1 MKVSI
6 FDTYV
11 FNVNL
16 YFNMMFAKGARA
28 AKNERQT
35 DRNLLWGDADEDSIF
50 EQAALKGLSDAT
62 SFILKKDDRSKESLE
77 VSSQY
82 VSYETTFPD
91 LLKTEQNDSA
101 LLADTTQIDSHEKTN
116 AITIGISENGDEA
129 LCNANLSDTYA
140 VIKSNKEA
148 TVVHDFSVHE
158 EDDKNVDIG
167 FDIHWVDPESGE
179 SILVPPGTSPGDFH
193 STVSKNNGSSV
204 KTLDPDETMLDGYTE
219 IQAKNSRGTR
229 AEELEAMRAS
239 RISNR
244 DRKSEAFNVLTPFEK
259 EGEENESIRDLDKLY
274 ESIRRSKSEKE
285 MNLPIVGESS
295 ADTDLGFEIFW
306 NNPDTGER
314 ELVPQG
320 TSPGQFFEQ
329 RQAENKKK
337 EAVGNDSSS
346 ISENTQENPNAVIPD
361 ETTFDGYTVIQAK
374 NSRSTRAE
382 ELEAMRAARISN
394 RGMPSETFGS

>member
-1 MKVSI
+1 MKLVFSTSTYISI
-6 FDTYV
+6 C
-11 FNVNL
+11 
-16 YFNMMFAKGARA
+16 KGARA

-62 SFILKKDDRSKESLE
+62 SFILKKDDRPKESLHE
-77 VSSQY
+77 SSQY

-116 AITIGISENGDEA
+116 AITIGMSENGDEA
-129 LCNANLSDTYA
+129 LGNANLSDTYA
-140 VIKSNKEA
+140 AIKSNKEA
-148 TVVHDFSVHE
+148 AAVHDFSVHD
-158 EDDKNVDIG
+158 EDDKNVDID

-193 STVSKNNGSSV
+193 STVSKSKGSSV
-204 KTLDPDETMLDGYTE
+204 KTLDPDETTFDGYTE

-244 DRKSEAFNVLTPFEK
+244 DRESEAFNGLTPTEK
-259 EGEENESIRDLDKLY
+259 EGEKNEFRELDKLY

-285 MNLPIVGESS
+285 MNLPVVGESS

-320 TSPGQFFEQ
+320 TSPGKFFEQ
-329 RQAENKKK
+329 RQVENIKK
-337 EAVGNDSSS
+337 ETAGNDSSS
-346 ISENTQENPNAVIPD
+346 ISDITQENPNAMIPD

-394 RGMPSETFGS
+394 RGMPSDTFGS